1 MNRQILLLLT
11 RLMNLIAVACSAAE
25 ALPGRQIST
34 GNPDDDQQAPL
45 IVRVAFPSIMD
56 IDDVAI
62 LLAMEKVQDQ
72 GLAFVPTFYAQSEL
86 AVAAT
91 AAGDAAV
98 FFGGTANWLSAVKKV
113 PPLRA

>member
-1 MNRQILLLLT
+1 
-11 RLMNLIAVACSAAE
+11 
-25 ALPGRQIST
+25 
-34 GNPDDDQQAPL
+34 
-45 IVRVAFPSIMD
+45 MD

-86 AVAAT
+86 AVAA
-91 AAGDAAV
+91 AGDAAV